1 MDLLSYL
8 LGGGAGAPAAAQT
21 PDSAA
26 PFITDPQGYVVPNPA
41 LKTPQAPAATPAPT
55 GPAPTPYNPGAS
67 HMTALQSLTNPSQGN
82 SNPNAIT
89 VTALRPDDWKPHK
102 AGILGQIADYILG
115 THFGDENYRRNM
127 EGALQAPNQMAAI
140 RRIAEFDPQAAEKY
154 YNQQLDNERMQGTLE
169 RQNKMLD
176 LTNENLVYNRAAS
189 AMANATPDTWGP
201 MREQI
206 IKMGQAR
213 GVDMNDLIPTEYDPT
228 AIETMR
234 YGAVPVK
241 AQIQEAETARHHGV
255 TERIG
260 QQNANSRQMYD
271 EAAAHDMPM
280 RTRAI
285 EQNAASAS
293 QNAQSQQ
300 ERTQA
305 YVRDHPNPGGV
316 DIIRDPQG
324 NPVGQRVKARIGGVL
339 RDVAIVNGRHYLITT
354 DPRTGRVTSSQ
365 DITPAPPQPK

>member
-26 PFITDPQGYVVPNPA
+26 PFITDAQGYVAPNPA
-41 LKTPQAPAATPAPT
+41 LKTPQAPAATATSSPA
-55 GPAPTPYNPGAS
+55 TPYNPGAS
-67 HMTALQSLTNPSQGN
+67 HMTALQSLTQPGSSG
-82 SNPNAIT
+82 PNDIT
-89 VTALRPDDWKPHK
+89 VSGLRPDDWKPHH
-102 AGILGQIADYILG
+102 AGILGQIADYLLG

-127 EGALQAPNQMAAI
+127 EGALQAPSQMAAI
-140 RRIAEFDPQAAEKY
+140 RRIAEFDPEAAEKY

-206 IKMGQAR
+206 LKMGQAR

-241 AQIQEAETARHHGV
+241 AQIQEAEMAQHHRA
-255 TERIG
+255 TEAIG
-260 QQNANSRQMYD
+260 QQNANSRQLYD

-285 EQNAASAS
+285 EQNAASAA
-293 QNAQSQQ
+293 QNAQSTQ

-305 YVRDHPNPGGV
+305 FIRDHPDPGGV
-316 DIIRDPQG
+316 DIIRDPQD

-339 RDVAIVNGRHYLITT
+339 RDVAIVNGKHYLITT